1 MLNILSDIKERYRWA
16 LSIIKDGVDV
26 TDQELASTLKQMDQ
40 DHPGL
45 VWLCKPF
52 GEFPDPAKVE
62 FGAIAT
68 PRGLQFLRECGGE
81 A

>member
-1 MLNILSDIKERYRWA
+1 MLNILPAVQDRYRWA
-16 LSIIKDGVDV
+16 LSIIKDGADV
-26 TDQELASTLKQMDQ
+26 TDQALASALKQMDQ

-45 VWLCKPF
+45 VWLCKPL

-68 PRGLQFLRECGGE
+68 PRGLQFLRESGGE